1 MLEEAARVEALG
13 DDVVEQL
20 LLAAIPDAHRVAAW
34 ILRDPVGAEDAVQ
47 DGLVLAWNRRRSIR
61 ASETVS
67 GWFIRI
73 VVNVCRDELRR
84 QRRRPQLATIEPTMA
99 AAAAGAI
106 ESASNAPDRAHEHDD
121 LARAIARLTEDEQVV
136 LGLRFGRDLTVP
148 RIATLTGIR
157 EGTVKSRLHYALEHL
172 RAALEA
178 ERCAEEQAQDARA
191 RARTGAQAKEAR
203 R

>member
-1 MLEEAARVEALG
+1 MLEEAARVETLG

-47 DGLVLAWNRRRSIR
+47 DGLVHAWNRRRSIR

-99 AAAAGAI
+99 
-106 ESASNAPDRAHEHDD
+106 ASNAPDRAHEHDD